1 MPRASS
7 ITKLPPEVRD
17 LIGKL
22 RENGRTLDEI
32 LAKLSELLP
41 PEALPS
47 RSALHRHVQ
56 GLEEI
61 AADLRRTKA
70 MAEALVRSTSDE
82 PDSRIASLNIQLAH
96 TILTKTMAPEQGGV
110 IQLDPEEAMFIASAV
125 QKLTSAAKTDA
136 EHRTAIRKELAA
148 EMAKQLDAEVA
159 ASKGKGLTAERVSD
173 FKRRF
178 LGMAK

>member
-1 MPRASS
+1 MPRANS
-7 ITKLPPEVRD
+7 INRLPTEVRD

-61 AADLRRTKA
+61 AAEIRRTKA
-70 MAEALVRSTSDE
+70 IAEALVRNTEDE
-82 PDSRIASLNIQLAH
+82 PESKVAQLNIQLAH
-96 TILTKTMAPEQGGV
+96 TILLKTMTPEGGV
-110 IQLDPEEAMFIASAV
+110 VQLDPEQAMFVASAV

-136 EHRTAIRKELAA
+136 DHRAAIRKELAA

-159 ASKGKGLTAERVSD
+159 ASKGKGLTAERVAD
-173 FKRRF
+173 FKARF